1 MAIHKRGSHTANKHL
16 TGYAPASVIR
26 ELQIR
31 TVIYHV
37 VPSSL
42 HLCIRLEKIIRSEN
56 VKCWQECGKRQL
68 ATVYISAAIP
78 DNNLAEL
85 MVYKPQKGSDGGA
98 GGGEE
103 QEWNREMKEEEPVK

>member
-1 MAIHKRGSHTANKHL
+1 MAIHKRGFHTANKHL

-42 HLCIRLEKIIRSEN
+42 HLLHQIGKNYKVRKYQVLARM
-56 VKCWQECGKRQL
+56 WQTTAGNS
-68 ATVYISAAIP
+68 VYQHSH
-78 DNNLAEL
+78 
-85 MVYKPQKGSDGGA
+85 S
-98 GGGEE
+98 
-103 QEWNREMKEEEPVK
+103 RE